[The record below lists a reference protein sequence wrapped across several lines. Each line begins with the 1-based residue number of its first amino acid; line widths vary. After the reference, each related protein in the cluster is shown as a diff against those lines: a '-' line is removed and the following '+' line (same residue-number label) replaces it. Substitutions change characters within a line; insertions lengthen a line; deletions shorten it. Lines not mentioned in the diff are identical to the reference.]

1 MLNSLRS
8 RLMLFTT
15 LLLAILMLGIGIW
28 LYQSFYYAQVN
39 SLQER
44 LRLHSYSLLS
54 LADYR
59 SGKLWVPDYLPEE
72 RFNNAG
78 SGLYAQILDATD
90 RIVWR
95 SLSAKNLPPVSGGA
109 VAPGEW
115 RYSFARMQNDEYM
128 IARLGVS
135 WGEAGDHNPRF
146 NLLMI
151 ENLADFN
158 RQLVNYRNSMDYA
171 LITFAI
177 LLIIMQLL
185 ILRWGL
191 APLKRVSHDLEKLQR
206 GEQADLTGKYPHE
219 LQPLTTN
226 LNQLLQ
232 SERAQRERYR
242 NMLADLSH
250 SLKTPLAVMSGMV
263 QQGTLSN
270 EDMHELERQINT
282 MSERIRFQLQRAVS
296 QAQSFS
302 LQKVAVKPV
311 AESLLAVMKKVYAD
325 KSLTLQL
332 IADDDVFFLGDD
344 NDLTEIL
351 GNLLDNACKYGRSQI
366 LVRIQRI
373 NSGWQLCVE
382 DDGPGV
388 APEQHERIV
397 QRGVRLDSM
406 TAGQGL
412 GLALVSDI
420 LALYDAR
427 LRICDSALGGAC
439 FVLTFD
445 SKGAV

>member
-1 MLNSLRS
+1 MLNSLRA

-15 LLLAILMLGIGIW
+15 LLLALLMLGIGVW
-28 LYQSFYYAQVN
+28 LYQSFYYAQV
-39 SLQER
+39 SGLQER
-44 LRLHSYSLLS
+44 LRLHGYSLLA

-72 RFNNAG
+72 RFNTAG
-78 SGLYAQILDATD
+78 SGLYAKILDANDTV
-90 RIVWR
+90 VWR
-95 SLSAKNLPPVSGGA
+95 SLSARNLPPVSGLA
-109 VAPGEW
+109 AAPGEW
-115 RYSFARMQNDEYM
+115 RYSFAHMQNEEYM
-128 IARLGVS
+128 IARLGVN
-135 WGEAGDHNPRF
+135 WGAAGNDNPQF

-151 ENLADFN
+151 ENLTDFN
-158 RQLVNYRNSMDYA
+158 QQLVNYRNSMDYA
-171 LITFAI
+171 LVTFAV

-191 APLKRVSHDLEKLQR
+191 APLRRVSHDLEKLQR
-206 GEQADLTGKYPHE
+206 GEQADLTGDYPRE

-263 QQGTLSN
+263 HQPQLS
-270 EDMHELERQINT
+270 DDDRQELERQINT

-296 QAQSFS
+296 QVQSFS

-311 AESLLAVMKKVYAD
+311 AESLLGVMKKVYAD
-325 KSLTLQL
+325 KQLTLQL
-332 IADDDVFFLGDD
+332 VADDDVFFLGDD

-351 GNLLDNACKYGRSQI
+351 GNLLDNACKYGRSQV
-366 LVRIQRI
+366 LVSIHKTAF
-373 NSGWQLCVE
+373 GWQLCVE

-388 APEQHERIV
+388 AQTQHAHIL
-397 QRGVRLDSM
+397 QRGVRLD
-406 TAGQGL
+406 TVIAGQGL
-412 GLALVSDI
+412 GLALISDI

-427 LRICDSALGGAC
+427 LSIRDSVLGGAC
-439 FVLTFD
+439 FVLEFD
-445 SKGAV
+445 NQGTL